1 MNTFLKIVEKKL
13 ELFISWDKP
22 GQNSNIK
29 PAKKFVSND
38 CRRYSYLGIDPKLP
52 TFAPLILS
60 CRTIKMNISYSWLK
74 DYINT
79 ELTPAQIA
87 AILTQL
93 GLETGSID
101 EVESIKGGLKG
112 FIVGEVVTC
121 IKHPNSDHLSVA
133 TVNIGGDE
141 HLPIVCGAPNVAAG
155 QKVIVATVGTVLYK
169 GEESFTIQKSKIRG
183 EVSMGMICAEDEIGV
198 GNDHDGIMILN
209 SDAKP
214 GTPASEFFNIQS
226 DFVLE
231 VDLTPNRIDSASHIG
246 VARDLSAFLCQKEHT
261 PYTRPNIESF
271 KIDNQDLPI
280 SVTIQNQE
288 ACPRYSGLTI
298 SGVTVKESP
307 EWLKNRLKA
316 IGLNPINNIVD
327 ITNYIL
333 NETGQPL
340 HAFDASAIKGGEVI
354 VKTLPA
360 GTKFIT
366 LDGAE
371 RELSDKDLMICNTE
385 EAMCIGGVFG
395 GLESGVKEGT
405 TSIFLESAYFNP
417 VYIRKTARRHGLN
430 TDASFRFE
438 RGVDPNGTLYTLKRA
453 AMLIKEVAGG
463 TISSEVTDVI
473 ADPSILE
480 FFAVDVAWS
489 NISRLIGKEIP
500 KETIKSILRSLE
512 IVIVEETSD
521 GLRLSV
527 PPFRVDVKREADII
541 EEILRVYGYNNVE
554 PCKSTKSTIQLAPHP
569 DKMKLQNLI
578 SEMFTARGFNEI
590 MSNSLTRSVYYDHLE
605 SFKSE
610 NTVQL
615 FNPLSSDLNA
625 MRQTLL
631 FGGLE
636 AINRNSNFRNSDLRF
651 YEFGN
656 VYHFDGSKTF
666 AHPVKNYSEE
676 EHIGIWITGKK
687 ETENW
692 KVKEEPTSFFTLKAN
707 AENILTR
714 LGINVENC
722 IIESLSNDIF
732 SEGLEYRFNHV
743 LIGQIGYVNNTIL
756 KNCNITADVF
766 YGDLSWTSILKAI
779 KNHKATYTPLLKYP
793 EVRRDLA
800 LLIDK
805 NVQFSTIKALAFK
818 AERQILRSVNIF
830 DVYEGANL
838 PEGKKSYAVSFI
850 LRDEEKTLNEKQIE
864 KTMSRL
870 ISVYERE
877 VGAQIR

>member
-1 MNTFLKIVEKKL
+1 
-13 ELFISWDKP
+13 
-22 GQNSNIK
+22 
-29 PAKKFVSND
+29 
-38 CRRYSYLGIDPKLP
+38 
-52 TFAPLILS
+52 
-60 CRTIKMNISYSWLK
+60 MNISYSWLK
-74 DYINT
+74 DYIN
-79 ELTPAQIA
+79 LKLSPAQIA
-87 AILTQL
+87 EILTQL
-93 GLETGSID
+93 GLETGSVE

-112 FIVGEVVTC
+112 IVIGEVITC
-121 IKHPNSDHLSVA
+121 LKHPNSDHLSVT
-133 TVNIGGDE
+133 TVNIGADE
-141 HLPIVCGAPNVAAG
+141 NLPIVCGAPNVAAG
-155 QKVIVATVGTVLYK
+155 QKVVVATVGTILYN
-169 GEESFTIQKSKIRG
+169 GDEQFTIQKSKIRG
-183 EVSMGMICAEDEIGV
+183 EVSMGMICAEDEIGL
-198 GNDHDGIMILN
+198 GKDHNGIMVL
-209 SDAKP
+209 DQTAKP
-214 GTPASEFFNIQS
+214 GTLASEYFNIQS

-246 VARDLSAFLCQKEHT
+246 VARDIAAFLSQKENIN
-261 PYTRPNIESF
+261 YTRPSIDAF
-271 KIDNQDLPI
+271 KIENKDLPV
-280 SVTIQNQE
+280 SVTIENKE

-307 EWLKNRLKA
+307 EWLRNRLKA
-316 IGLNPINNIVD
+316 IGQNPINNIVD

-340 HAFDASAIKGGEVI
+340 HAFDAGVVKGGQVI

-360 GTKFIT
+360 GTKFVT
-366 LDGAE
+366 LDGIE
-371 RELSDKDLMICNTE
+371 RELSDKDLMICNAE

-395 GLESGVKEGT
+395 GLHSGVKENT

-438 RGVDPNGTLYTLKRA
+438 RGVDPNGTLYALKRA
-453 AMLIKEVAGG
+453 ALLIKEVAGG
-463 TISSEVTDVI
+463 TISSDIVDII

-480 FFAVDVAWS
+480 FFPVDVTWS
-489 NISRLIGKEIP
+489 NINRLIGKEIP
-500 KETIKSILRSLE
+500 KETIKNILRSLE
-512 IVIVEETSD
+512 IVINEETAE
-521 GLRLSV
+521 GLNLAV

-541 EEILRVYGYNNVE
+541 EEILRVYGYNNVA
-554 PCKSTKSTIQLAPHP
+554 PGKSMKSTLQLAPHP
-569 DKMKLQNLI
+569 DKMKLQNLV
-578 SEMFTARGFNEI
+578 SDMLTARGFNEI
-590 MSNSLTRSVYYDHLE
+590 MSNSLTKSAYYEKLQ

-615 FNPLSSDLNA
+615 FNPLSSDLNG

-636 AINRNSNFRNSDLRF
+636 AINRNTNFRNANLRL

-656 VYHFDGSKTF
+656 VYHFDGSKTYN
-666 AHPVKNYSEE
+666 HPVKNYSEE
-676 EHIGIWITGKK
+676 EHIGIWITGTK

-707 AENILTR
+707 VENVLSR
-714 LGINVENC
+714 LGIKIENC
-722 IIESLSNDIF
+722 TIETLSDDIF
-732 SEGLEYRFNHV
+732 SEGLEYRLNNI
-743 LIGQIGYVNNTIL
+743 LIGQIGYVNSTIL
-756 KNCNITADVF
+756 KNLDVSADVF
-766 YGDLSWTSILKAI
+766 YGDLRWTAILKMI

-793 EVRRDLA
+793 EVKRDLA

-805 NVQFSTIKALAFK
+805 EVQFSTIKALAFK

-850 LRDEEKTLNEKQIE
+850 LQDQEKTLNEKQIE